1 MDEKMKIKKTIQPRI
16 RSPIF
21 FGLFKKPEK
30 D

>member
-1 MDEKMKIKKTIQPRI
+1 MDEKIKIKKSTPPRI